1 MVSFSCRDLG
11 MDCSFETTGM
21 TDSKIMKKFIEHGKT
36 AYNMPF
42 LTTDILL
49 KVKKAIKKQGKRRR

>member
-1 MVSFSCRDLG
+1 

-21 TDSKIMKKFIEHGKT
+21 TDSEIMKKFIEHGKT